1 MSSSRIL
8 VPPSTGN
15 VIRSGHLR
23 KLKTL
28 KKKYFVLR
36 EEAPGCPA
44 CLEYYDSKKK
54 FENRQPPKRQISLH
68 SCFNINKRGD
78 IKQKNVI
85 ALYTKDECFCLVL
98 DTEKDLG
105 DWLNSMLLL
114 QNGGQPDGEQPR
126 PTFEHVWQ
134 VTMQKKGL
142 GERKNI
148 QGPYRLCLTDSAV
161 TFYKVGAN
169 NKSDFIEFPLVSI
182 RRCGFM
188 ERIFYMEM
196 GRSAVTGGGE
206 FWMEAEDN
214 NIAQNMHAAI
224 LNAMTNSNTNRDE
237 VVPRQRMRSSSANEA
252 SKPISVLPR
261 RHTGQKLLGFSPLEE
276 QRTQKEQVDSLQQQ
290 NATVSAP
297 SQCCQSQ
304 STSSS
309 NTLTAPA
316 AGTGTGTTGN
326 ATTNVNSSS
335 MNRRRHSVASHP
347 HSTNNSQS
355 VHVNTTSSS
364 SSTTTSSSSTTTTT
378 KSTTTSTTVTAT
390 IATITTTTATNS
402 HQRTLSLPLAAVAI
416 NQTQSSKRS
425 VLRCTSGR
433 ERCDSLP
440 SRARTTS
447 VGHPTPLAMVHPR
460 AIHLGS
466 HAPRPHSMYGR
477 GMSYSPP
484 VSSMPISPA
493 SGACST
499 DSAGSSLS
507 MDDGSENILEEGL
520 TSRYGHS
527 LTPDEPV
534 ILEENGDDY
543 APWPSNQQKYSP
555 NYKSH
560 SPSQSS
566 YVEMYSPCGSSP
578 SRGGGVYMPM
588 SPATTAHS
596 HSRASSLVEDTGTLL
611 PDGYV
616 PMAPVRDDG
625 YVDMDPSNSQNGHFP
640 DDMSGHGGSSCSV
653 TSGTPSTDLRFSE
666 YHLDKVTSYLP
677 AGEDLQA
684 RPIRAYSVGSRPEPV
699 NRHRKNSTFRDR
711 YEVTQ
716 QDVSRVR
723 AFSVGSRSKRP
734 EMGRLLNITTAP
746 LLPGGENSST
756 NKSNS
761 APLLSSSWG
770 HNSGCSVNSE
780 RMEDLMELDFSRSHL
795 PTTLSSPPSTYSQ
808 SQSYST
814 ATDNSSYVDMSPGQQ
829 TSSTTAPYVDMS
841 GINKHRNN
849 NNNNNTTTA
858 NHNHNNIHSST
869 SIATLRPVITT
880 LKPVEEAESPYM
892 KMDSGLDFW
901 PKSGSSP
908 KQMPSPLQDDYMLM
922 NGPPGG
928 TRTAPVDF
936 PQPRRT
942 QDGYVEMSF
951 KVRPSLEQDYINMNM
966 GASAR
971 SHQRN
976 RNSNRKEK
984 IRSQPIAILAS
995 SKSTKTPNFLPLN
1008 GSPNSES
1015 LESTP
1020 ATPPRATPT
1029 GSTATIFPFSLNSPQ
1044 SPEKPFTTEPEVSSK
1059 SSSIG
1064 DVSSASGD
1072 YALMQ
1077 PSRKISAPS
1086 HLPSSSLNK
1095 LADDS
1100 GGATLPKLVRG
1111 NSLKKV
1117 DANTLTRKCD
1127 GISKNV
1133 VVDKPPSPKESISNN
1148 PMASQDVVFVPLA
1161 KRLNDLTVTRPRLVT
1176 TSPTTSPTP
1185 TGFKPVQSKPSSP
1198 KLMDET
1204 TPTPTSTPTPI
1215 STPTPTQQDSEDYE
1229 KLQPGYEKLAS
1240 AVEKIQASFDKAS
1253 TLHYAS
1259 LDLPEVSGAPPV
1271 SPTPLQEGF
1280 KYAEIDFG
1288 RLKQN

>member
-98 DTEKDLG
+98 DSEKDLG

-134 VTMQKKGL
+134 VNMQKKGL

-148 QGPYRLCLTDSAV
+148 QGSYRLCLTDSAV
-161 TFYKVGAN
+161 TFYKVGTN

-261 RHTGQKLLGFSPLEE
+261 RHTGQKLLGFSPL
-276 QRTQKEQVDSLQQQ
+276 
-290 NATVSAP
+290 
-297 SQCCQSQ
+297 
-304 STSSS
+304 
-309 NTLTAPA
+309 
-316 AGTGTGTTGN
+316 G
-326 ATTNVNSSS
+326 
-335 MNRRRHSVASHP
+335 
-347 HSTNNSQS
+347 
-355 VHVNTTSSS
+355 
-364 SSTTTSSSSTTTTT
+364 
-378 KSTTTSTTVTAT
+378 
-390 IATITTTTATNS
+390 
-402 HQRTLSLPLAAVAI
+402 
-416 NQTQSSKRS
+416 
-425 VLRCTSGR
+425 TSGR

-560 SPSQSS
+560 SPSQVIPICGFMLSS

-578 SRGGGVYMPM
+578 SRVGGVYMPM

-611 PDGYV
+611 SEGYV

-625 YVDMDPSNSQNGHFP
+625 YVDMDPSNSQNGGHFP

-677 AGEDLQA
+677 PGEDLQA

-711 YEVTQ
+711 YEFAQ

-746 LLPGGENSST
+746 LLPGGENSNT

-780 RMEDLMELDFSRSHL
+780 RLEDLMEMDFSRSHL

-814 ATDNSSYVDMSPGQQ
+814 ATDTSSYVDMSPGQQ

-841 GINKHRNN
+841 GIKHR

-858 NHNHNNIHSST
+858 NHNNIHSST
-869 SIATLRPVITT
+869 SIVDTLKPVITT

-892 KMDSGLDFW
+892 KMDSGLDYW
-901 PKSGSSP
+901 SKSGSSP
-908 KQMPSPLQDDYMLM
+908 KQVPSPLHDDYMQM

-936 PQPRRT
+936 PQPRRPNE
-942 QDGYVEMSF
+942 GYVEMTF

-966 GASAR
+966 GAR
-971 SHQRN
+971 NQRN
-976 RNSNRKEK
+976 RNGNNTTTTTTTTNNNNNNNRKEK
-984 IRSQPIAILAS
+984 IRSQPIAILAGG
-995 SKSTKTPNFLPLN
+995 KSTKTTPSFLPLN
-1008 GSPNSES
+1008 NASPTSES

-1044 SPEKPFTTEPEVSSK
+1044 SPEKPFEENNK
-1059 SSSIG
+1059 SSIN
-1064 DVSSASGD
+1064 DED

-1077 PSRKISAPS
+1077 LRKISAPTN
-1086 HLPSSSLNK
+1086 SLIK
-1095 LADDS
+1095 LDDTKLIDD
-1100 GGATLPKLVRG
+1100 GITIPKLVRG

-1117 DANTLTRKCD
+1117 D
-1127 GISKNV
+1127 GISMSSNEKSSTSTSNNSTITTNINT
-1133 VVDKPPSPKESISNN
+1133 SPKESLSNN
-1148 PMASQDVVFVPLA
+1148 QDILVPLA
-1161 KRLNDLTVTRPRLVT
+1161 KRLNDLTVTRPRLIT

-1198 KLMDET
+1198 KLIDET
-1204 TPTPTSTPTPI
+1204 TTATTTTTTTTTMTPTSTPT
-1215 STPTPTQQDSEDYE
+1215 SHDSEDYE
-1229 KLQPGYEKLAS
+1229 KLQPGYEKIQTNF
-1240 AVEKIQASFDKAS
+1240 EKIQPGFDKVS